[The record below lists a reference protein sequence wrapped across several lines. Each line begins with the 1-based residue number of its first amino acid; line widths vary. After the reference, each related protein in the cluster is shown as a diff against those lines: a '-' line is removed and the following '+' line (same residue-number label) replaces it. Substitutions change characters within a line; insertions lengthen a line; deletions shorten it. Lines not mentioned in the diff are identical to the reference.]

1 MFEHFSQRKFKLFV
15 DFDGTITK
23 VDVGESIFLKFGD
36 MDKVSGIIKRI
47 DSGELPGFLGWK
59 ELFDTLSVIDENE
72 LNRLIDSILIDQS
85 FNNLIDFSKK
95 YDIDLFI
102 LSDGFDYYIN
112 KILNRENMNGLKYYS
127 NNLSFSEEGL
137 LVPYFPFRDEECKDC
152 ANCKRNHIIENSG
165 DDEFTIYVGNGSSD
179 VCPAQYCDFIFAKD
193 TLLKYCEKE
202 RVSFSPYK
210 TFDDVIVKL
219 EAIVTKKRLKK
230 RHQAELK
237 RRTVYMQ
244 G

>member
-1 MFEHFSQRKFKLFV
+1 MFEHLSQRTFKLFV

-36 MDKVSGIIKRI
+36 MAKVAAIIKRI

-59 ELFDTLSVIDENE
+59 ELFDTLTVIDRKE
-72 LNRLIDSILIDQS
+72 LDALIESIEIDRS
-85 FNNLIDFSKK
+85 FNNLIEFSKK

-102 LSDGFDYYIN
+102 LSDGFDYYID
-112 KILNRENMNGLKYYS
+112 KILKRENMNGLKYYS
-127 NNLSFSEEGL
+127 NKLSFSDVGL
-137 LVPYFPFRDEECKDC
+137 LVPYFPHRDEECKDC

-165 DDEFTIYVGNGSSD
+165 DDEFTIYIGNGSSD

-202 RVSFSPYK
+202 RISFSPYK

-219 EAIVTKKRLKK
+219 ETIVTKKRLKK

-237 RRTVYMQ
+237 RRAVYMQ